1 MSSDHYFSQEPKS
14 DYQPKQIE
22 LNVAGEVF
30 QVTTASGTFS
40 PLRLDVGTEV
50 LLDHLEL
57 APQDGNILDL
67 GCGWGPIA
75 LNLAKNSPKAKI
87 WAVDVNSRSLELT
100 DLNAKTLGITNIQT
114 ETPDDVPADVRFS
127 GIWSNP
133 PIRVG
138 KKELHALLLN
148 WLPRLEKNGSAY
160 LVVQKNLGSDSLQ
173 KWLTETLTGGYDVSR
188 LTSVKTYRII
198 RVLKTT

>member
-22 LNVAGEVF
+22 LDVAGEVF
-30 QVTTASGTFS
+30 KVNTASGTFS
-40 PLRLDVGTEV
+40 PLRLDVGTSV
-50 LLDHLEL
+50 LIDHLEL
-57 APQDGNILDL
+57 APKDGNILDL

-75 LNLAKNSPKAKI
+75 LNLAKHSPGAMV

-100 DLNAKTLGITNIQT
+100 AENAKIVGLENIQT
-114 ETPDDVPADVRFS
+114 ATPDSVPKEMMFS

-138 KKELHALLLN
+138 KKQLHELLLT
-148 WLPRLEKNGSAY
+148 WLPRLEKNASAY

-173 KWLTETLTGGYDVSR
+173 KWLTETLVDGYEVSR
-188 LTSVKTYRII
+188 LTSVKTYRI
-198 RVLKTT
+198 LKILRTS

>member
-22 LNVAGEVF
+22 LSVAGEVF
-30 QVTTASGTFS
+30 QVNTASGTFS

-50 LLDHLEL
+50 LLDHLGL
-57 APQDGNILDL
+57 APKDGNILDL

-75 LNLAKNSPKAKI
+75 LNLAKNSPQAKI
-87 WAVDVNSRSLELT
+87 WAVDVNNRSLELT
-100 DLNAKTLGITNIQT
+100 SLNANTLGLTNIHT
-114 ETPDDVPADVRFS
+114 ATPEEVPAELKFS

-138 KKELHALLLN
+138 KKELHALLLF
-148 WLPRLEKNGSAY
+148 WLPRLERNAAAY

-173 KWLTETLTGGYDVSR
+173 KWLTETLVDGYEVSR
-188 LTSVKTYRII
+188 VTSVKTYRII
-198 RVLKTT
+198 KVLKTS